1 MGGGRPDALLSKRRR
16 RRPTP
21 RTTIKAVEVRPGQAF
36 SAELPRTII
45 QLPYDADAYGVA
57 PDGKRF
63 LVLKQ
68 TAATTA
74 IERLPIEVVLNWTE
88 GLDRLAPPR

>member
-1 MGGGRPDALLSKRRR
+1 
-16 RRPTP
+16 
-21 RTTIKAVEVRPGQAF
+21 
-36 SAELPRTII
+36 
-45 QLPYDADAYGVA
+45 LPYDADAYGVA

-88 GLDRLAPPR
+88 ALDRLAPPR